1 MISIST
7 SLFTVTSLL
16 LLVGSSSPVAVIE
29 DVRGKPAGLQVM
41 DYVEPGEVIQLGSND
56 SIVLDYLT
64 SCWRETI
71 TGGTVTVGTEESDV
85 VNGKIERSRV
95 ECQANNKA
103 QVDPALAD
111 RSGGM
116 IFRGNPRLTPQV
128 TLYGLSPIIE
138 VTSRDTLVI
147 ERIDR
152 PGKPRE
158 ISLSGEQLVHNK
170 FLDLAKTGVV
180 LTAGAIYRAK
190 AGTQEIVFKIDPKAK
205 PGQTPIV
212 GRLLRLH
219 PAD

>member
-7 SLFTVTSLL
+7 SLFTVTNLL

-29 DVRGKPAGLQVM
+29 DLRGKPAGLQVM
-41 DYVEPGEVIQLGSND
+41 DYVEPGAVIQLGSND

-95 ECQANNKA
+95 ECQANKA
-103 QVDPALAD
+103 QIDPALAD

-116 IFRGNPRLTPQV
+116 TFRGGPRSTPQV

-147 ERIDR
+147 DRIDR
-152 PGKPRE
+152 PGKRRE
-158 ISLSGEQLVHNK
+158 ILLSGEQLVQNK

-190 AGTQEIVFKIDPKAK
+190 AGTQEILFKIDPKAK

-212 GRLLRLH
+212 GRLLRLQ

>member
-71 TGGTVTVGTEESDV
+71 TGGTVTVGTEKSDV

-95 ECQANNKA
+95 ECQANKA
-103 QVDPALAD
+103 QIDPALAD
-111 RSGGM
+111 RSGTM
-116 IFRGNPRLTPQV
+116 IFRGEPRSTPQV

-152 PGKPRE
+152 PGKRRE

-180 LTAGAIYRAK
+180 LTAGAVYRAK

-212 GRLLRLH
+212 GRLLRLQR
-219 PAD
+219 AD